1 MSPKKVLT
9 VAGSDCSGGAGI
21 QADLK
26 TFQERDVYGMVAV
39 TCLVAMVPENWH
51 HIVTPVDTDMIE
63 KHFDTTNPW
72 DQSVLAAIMTNVL
85 AYVEVQAEQDGVN
98 MERAMKDFYEL
109 NLVDYRNQVKENLK
123 KVSK

>member
-1 MSPKKVLT
+1 MKQKKTNLAKRIHMYRSLEDMEKQFAKD
-9 VAGSDCSGGAGI
+9 VATMGKA
-21 QADLK
+21 
-26 TFQERDVYGMVAV
+26 F
-39 TCLVAMVPENWH
+39 
-51 HIVTPVDTDMIE
+51 TDMIE
-63 KHFDTTNPW
+63 KHFDTTSPW